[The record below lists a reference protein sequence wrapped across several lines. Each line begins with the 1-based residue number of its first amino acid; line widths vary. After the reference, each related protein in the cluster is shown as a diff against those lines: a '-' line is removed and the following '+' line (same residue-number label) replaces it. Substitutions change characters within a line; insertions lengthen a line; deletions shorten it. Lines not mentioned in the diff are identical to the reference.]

1 MIEDAVILLLHIAI
15 LCVDILCTV
24 IEILLLLLTEMRFLN
39 FTTVSIYELR
49 HDEPVLRQGPTQTGL
64 YNHRRWLEA

>member
-15 LCVDILCTV
+15 LCADILCTV

-39 FTTVSIYELR
+39 FTTVSIYELH
-49 HDEPVLRQGPTQTGL
+49 HDKPVLMVSDKGWYKAGCSTTG
-64 YNHRRWLEA
+64 